1 MKKPLST
8 KRQAIKQLR
17 ECIRRSR
24 RLARSINRNLKY
36 LAQLNK
42 MKQAAQAE
50 LIRIMEQNRELVK

>member
-1 MKKPLST
+1 MRKPLSR
-8 KRQAIKQLR
+8 KRQAIHNLR
-17 ECIRRSR
+17 TCIRLSR
-24 RLARSINRNLKY
+24 KLARQINRKLEA